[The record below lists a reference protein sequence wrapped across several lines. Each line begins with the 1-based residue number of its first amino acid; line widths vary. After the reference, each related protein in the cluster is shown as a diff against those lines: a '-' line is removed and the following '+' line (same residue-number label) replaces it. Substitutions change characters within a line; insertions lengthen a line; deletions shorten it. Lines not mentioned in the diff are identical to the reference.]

1 MRIAI
6 LGASGFIGKN
16 LAHRLILEKHE
27 VVSFVR
33 DGDAL
38 EGFGLGELIEFDFLN
53 LAKVAD
59 LLQGFDSVVHLVSS
73 TNPATSALRPRAD
86 VSENLLGFLD
96 LMEILKRSTKTRL
109 TFVSSGGAVYGVP
122 NTLPIGEGH
131 STNPVSAY
139 GAVKLAI
146 EKFLHVYNLEFGL
159 DYRILRLSNP
169 YGPHQVNAAGQG
181 LVPTII
187 ERAIRKEPL
196 TVWGD
201 GSNVRDYLFV
211 EDAVSAITKSL
222 VDTSEHKIFNIGS
235 GKGTSIL
242 DLVHEVEELLGE
254 SIQVN
259 FEAKRFSDA
268 PSNVLDIS
276 LAQEVLGWTPQ
287 TALKDGLS
295 KTIKWNRD
303 RLKV

>member
-1 MRIAI
+1 
-6 LGASGFIGKN
+6 
-16 LAHRLILEKHE
+16 
-27 VVSFVR
+27 
-33 DGDAL
+33 
-38 EGFGLGELIEFDFLN
+38 
-53 LAKVAD
+53 
-59 LLQGFDSVVHLVSS
+59 
-73 TNPATSALRPRAD
+73 
-86 VSENLLGFLD
+86 
-96 LMEILKRSTKTRL
+96 LKRSTKTRL

-139 GAVKLAI
+139 GTVKLAI

-222 VDTSEHKIFNIGS
+222 GDTSEHKIFNIGS

-254 SIQVN
+254 SIEVN

-268 PSNVLDIS
+268 PSNVLDVS
-276 LAQEVLGWTPQ
+276 LAKEVLGWTPQ

-295 KTIKWNRD
+295 KTIEWNRD
-303 RLKV
+303 RMKV